1 MGFKNSSLQVTCYP
15 LMHLCSYGSLWDF
28 TVQCE
33 TFLDGKFIPVKNK
46 KQLMYE
52 QKNTNGEWDLVTN
65 IEGHTSWYRQNRLLH
80 RILIYQYFFFIENL
94 VRLEVNRFIFRAI
107 VSIPTA
113 YLIQR
118 IKNWHLIGTANQSV
132 WHPSSALSFALL
144 SVLWMWWEFPWILCT
159 VYRIHKIIFLIKF

>member
-1 MGFKNSSLQVTCYP
+1 MWGSRIRVFKLPVTHSCIYVV
-15 LMHLCSYGSLWDF
+15 

-33 TFLDGKFIPVKNK
+33 TFLDVKFIPVKNK

-52 QKNTNGEWDLVTN
+52 QKNTNGEWDLVTI
-65 IEGHTSWYRQNRLLH
+65 IEGHASWYRQNRLLH
-80 RILIYQYFFFIENL
+80 RILIYQYFSFIENL
-94 VRLEVNRFIFRAI
+94 VRLEVNRFISRAI

-132 WHPSSALSFALL
+132 WHPSSALSLL
-144 SVLWMWWEFPWILCT
+144 FWAFCECGESFGGFCT
-159 VYRIHKIIFLIKF
+159 LFITPIKLYF

>member
-94 VRLEVNRFIFRAI
+94 VRSEVNRFIFRAI

-132 WHPSSALSFALL
+132 WHPSSALSLL
-144 SVLWMWWEFPWILCT
+144 FWAFCGCGESSRGFYVRFIESTKLYF
-159 VYRIHKIIFLIKF
+159 

>member
-1 MGFKNSSLQVTCYP
+1 MHACNSLICGVQDFKSSSYP
-15 LMHLCSYGSLWDF
+15 LMHLCSYGSMWAILG
-28 TVQCE
+28 
-33 TFLDGKFIPVKNK
+33 GKFIPVKNK

-132 WHPSSALSFALL
+132 WHPSSALSLL
-144 SVLWMWWEFPWILCT
+144 FWAFCGCGESSRGFYVRFIESTKLYF
-159 VYRIHKIIFLIKF
+159 